1 MARKIG
7 SEHGATAVRQ
17 AARGK
22 GPDDMVH
29 ARAMEHDHRGPV
41 GCKRPPAGG
50 GENRLA
56 VDAKL
61 HA

>member
-1 MARKIG
+1 
-7 SEHGATAVRQ
+7 
-17 AARGK
+17 
-22 GPDDMVH
+22 MVH

-41 GCKRPPAGG
+41 GCKRPPAGS
-50 GENRLA
+50 GENRHA